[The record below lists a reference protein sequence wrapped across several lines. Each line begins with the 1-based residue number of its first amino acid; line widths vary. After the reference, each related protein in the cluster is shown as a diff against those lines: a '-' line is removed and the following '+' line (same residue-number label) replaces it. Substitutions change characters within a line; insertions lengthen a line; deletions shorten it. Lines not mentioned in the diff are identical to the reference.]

1 MNSTMT
7 DMKKTLSKLNKKLTV
22 KFDEQYNTRSF
33 KLKKVVQDNGMTA
46 QDVKRQ
52 SLSNFA
58 ELLKA

>member
-1 MNSTMT
+1 MT

-33 KLKKVVQDNGMTA
+33 KLKKVVQDNGMTG